1 MKDYIEITDQ
11 FNNKRTVEVV
21 TTFKLKQYNSNYIIY
36 KELDIDSYFIA
47 KYQGEDVVDLD
58 TNLTQEELSLIK
70 KIFEGVLQW
79 N

>member
-58 TNLTQEELSLIK
+58 TNLTQEELSLIE

>member
-21 TTFKLKQYNSNYIIY
+21 TTSKLKQYNSNYIIY

-47 KYQGEDVVDLD
+47 KYRGEDVVDLD
-58 TNLTQEELSLIK
+58 TNLTQEELSLIE
-70 KIFEGVLQW
+70 KIFEGVLQ
-79 N
+79 